1 MTGPI
6 PTTTTIIIASGSV
19 LVSFTVDGV
28 VSGRYHNHYAS
39 NHKMSRAVT
48 MRRTTRNHEM
58 N

>member
-39 NHKMSRAVT
+39 NHKMSQAVT
-48 MRRTTRNHEM
+48 MRRTT
-58 N
+58 